1 MAELQLVVLT
11 TLILGLA
18 FLGGF
23 LSRYL
28 KQSPILGYILAGLV
42 AGPLSSRFFAE
53 SGQEVLSFLAGIG
66 VSLLLFTLGLELSF
80 KKLAKVRQV
89 VIWGGIIQIL
99 AVILWGLL
107 LLPILGFNFY
117 SSLFIAS
124 ACSLSSTAV
133 VLKILSERGEID
145 TLPGEIMLGWL
156 LIQDLAVLP
165 MMIIL
170 PSVGLVNNVGLTGLV
185 VSIVKASAF
194 LAIALVLGRKIV
206 PHILSKVADFKSQEL
221 MLLSAVS
228 LCLIFSLLTQA
239 LGLSLALG
247 AFLAGVIISSSGE
260 KIAIFSQIK
269 PLRDFFSIIF
279 FVSLGIFINPAFLAA
294 NIVRIIG
301 LSFLIVFAKF
311 LVVILLVLYL
321 GYHLKTATLVAVGL
335 VQVGE
340 FSFILAQT
348 ALDRNLIGKDV
359 YSLILSV
366 AITTI
371 ILTPWFIRWAP
382 KLYLTLTKLI
392 RRRIKPDY
400 LVIPEEELA
409 FKNHIVI
416 CGYGRIGSWLGRAL
430 QLLDIPFIV
439 VDYDHQIT
447 ESLKGKGISV
457 VYGDPAD
464 LDVLDYAQVDKA
476 SIVVITLP
484 DKFTQELVIANC
496 HRLNPK
502 VRIISRVHH
511 QEDQARLKALGVE
524 KVIQPEF
531 EASLSIIHRV
541 LHFLNIP
548 SDQIGSKIKRIKLE
562 HGMN

>member
-1 MAELQLVVLT
+1 MAELQLVALT
-11 TLILGLA
+11 TVILALA

-23 LSRYL
+23 IARYL
-28 KQSPILGYILAGLV
+28 KQSPILGYLLAGLV
-42 AGPLSSRFFAE
+42 AGPLASKFFAQ

-80 KKLAKVRQV
+80 KKLVKVRQV
-89 VIWGGIIQIL
+89 VVWGGVIQIL

-107 LLPILGFNFY
+107 LLPLLGFNFY

-133 VLKILSERGEID
+133 VLKILSGRGELD

-156 LIQDLAVLP
+156 LVQDLAVLP
-165 MMIIL
+165 MMVIL
-170 PSVGLVNNVGLTGLV
+170 PSVSLVSNGGLAQLAI
-185 VSIVKASAF
+185 SIAKASVS
-194 LAIALVLGRKIV
+194 LVIAVFLGRKIV
-206 PHILSKVADFKSQEL
+206 PILLGKVADFKSQEL
-221 MLLSAVS
+221 MLLSTVS

-279 FVSLGIFINPAFLAA
+279 FVSLGIFLNPAYLAT
-294 NIVRIIG
+294 NIARILG

-311 LVVILLVLYL
+311 LVVLLLVLYL
-321 GYHLKTATLVAVGL
+321 GYHLKTATSVAMGL

-340 FSFILAQT
+340 FSFILAQV
-348 ALDRNLIGKDV
+348 ALGRNLIDKDV
-359 YSLILSV
+359 YSLILSISIV
-366 AITTI
+366 TI
-371 ILTPWFIRWAP
+371 ILTPWFINLSP
-382 KLYLTLTKLI
+382 KLYLFLARLI
-392 RRRIKPDY
+392 QRRIKSDY
-400 LVIPEEELA
+400 LVTPKEELA
-409 FKNHIVI
+409 FKDHVVI
-416 CGYGRIGSWLGRAL
+416 CGYGRVGSWLGRAL
-430 QLLDIPFIV
+430 QLLAIPFVV
-439 VDYDHQIT
+439 VDYDHQIAQ
-447 ESLKGKGISV
+447 SLKEKGISV

-464 LDVLDYAQVDKA
+464 VDVLDYAQVDKA
-476 SIVVITLP
+476 SIVVITFP

-524 KVIQPEF
+524 KVVQPEF

-541 LHFLNIP
+541 LHFRGVP
-548 SDQIGSKIKRIKLE
+548 SDQIGGKIKRIKIE